1 MFEHEFGRED
11 QRGGIDFIL
20 TFVFW
25 SASVGGFEDGAID
38 TDVGAR
44 GNSETADESGAEVAE
59 DIAIEVGH
67 DKHVIL
73 FRFLDEL
80 HAHVVDESF
89 HIEDFA
95 AVEFCGIGSCGGRDS
110 GGEFGPFVF
119 GAVGIGDSASDIV
132 PKAIGEL
139 HDVGF
144 GDGRYRTAAVVN
156 GIFEGV
162 IGDAGSTFDGDW
174 FDADTGGFGAGGD
187 FLSAGDSINLADELF
202 GDGFAGFEFDTGV
215 EVFGVFADDYEV
227 DVAGFEEGADTFVGF
242 AGANAGVQTEFLAEK
257 DVDAAEAFT
266 DGSGDRGFE
275 CDAIGANGFE
285 HAFGDFAFGFDDFDT
300 AFLDVPIDFD
310 TSGFDTFA
318 GCFGDFGADTITGE
332 QSDLMHWGSLAKR
345 VMRWAG
351 IPACTAG
358 GERESIAEFGAD
370 GNIWG
375 GRNCAAAE
383 SGNGGGSVGGSV

>member
-1 MFEHEFGRED
+1 MRL
-11 QRGGIDFIL
+11 RRR
-20 TFVFW
+20 VR
-25 SASVGGFEDGAID
+25 AIR
-38 TDVGAR
+38 V
-44 GNSETADESGAEVAE
+44 
-59 DIAIEVGH
+59 
-67 DKHVIL
+67 
-73 FRFLDEL
+73 
-80 HAHVVDESF
+80 
-89 HIEDFA
+89 
-95 AVEFCGIGSCGGRDS
+95 C
-110 GGEFGPFVF
+110 
-119 GAVGIGDSASDIV
+119 AVGIGDSASDIV

-375 GRNCAAAE
+375 GRNCMRRSQGTVVVVWE
-383 SGNGGGSVGGSV
+383 GVCDSGNTDVGFLTAYSAPVSFWFMLGDSLAGCWEAIPRFHKLPPRS